1 MKKYGLERGRG
12 NLEIYVMCEIPSN
25 VILLP
30 EFADFFDGFSSFDE
44 LTPQEAL
51 IARLAVDGR
60 TNAEIGAQMFISS
73 RTVEWHMRKVF
84 TKLIREI
91 TVAAR
96 EGAALPEGWKPLT
109 VPKVEKH
116 TVYDLVKDGQSV
128 VVRARSEAAASGLA
142 REIRIDPREY
152 PIVRWRWKAE
162 NLLQKSD
169 IRSKQ
174 GDDYP
179 ARLYIAFEYEP
190 DKVGF
195 ARRAQYA
202 IGRALY
208 GDIPIAAINYVWDGK
223 APAGTFAD
231 NAYTDFAKMVV
242 VRSGG
247 ERVGAW
253 VEEERNVYE
262 DYRKAF
268 GEEPPMIKGIAVM
281 TDTDDTRESATAW
294 YGDIVFHR
302 ASPRSAIRDQR
313 RPASFDK

>member
-1 MKKYGLERGRG
+1 MLALVLASVLMLEVGK
-12 NLEIYVMCEIPSN
+12 
-25 VILLP
+25 
-30 EFADFFDGFSSFDE
+30 FS
-44 LTPQEAL
+44 TA
-51 IARLAVDGR
+51 
-60 TNAEIGAQMFISS
+60 
-73 RTVEWHMRKVF
+73 
-84 TKLIREI
+84 
-91 TVAAR
+91 
-96 EGAALPEGWKPLT
+96 PEGSAIPAGWEPLT
-109 VPKVEKH
+109 FPRIERR
-116 TVYDLVKDGQSV
+116 TSYALVRDDGAV
-128 VVRARSEAAASGLA
+128 VLRARSEASASGLT
-142 REIRIDPREY
+142 REVRIDPREY
-152 PIVRWRWKAE
+152 PVVRWRWKIE
-162 NLLQKSD
+162 NLLAKSD
-169 IRSKQ
+169 LSRKS

-242 VRSGG
+242 VRTGG

-281 TDTDDTRESATAW
+281 TDTDDTGESATAY
-294 YGDIVFHR
+294 YGDIVF
-302 ASPRSAIRDQR
+302 QR
-313 RPASFDK
+313 K